1 MSACGQKY
9 SSFKEMTDDLYS
21 HTVPLI
27 YAKDVMD
34 SLSNNKPVVIL
45 DAREQEEYNVSHLPG
60 AIYVGYDDFE
70 PEKLKH
76 IDKSKTIVVY
86 CSVGYRSEKIGEK
99 LKALGYK
106 NVFNLYGGIFDWKNK
121 GFRVVDNQGK
131 ETEKV
136 HPYNEKWGVWLT
148 KGEKAYE

>member
-1 MSACGQKY
+1 
-9 SSFKEMTDDLYS
+9 
-21 HTVPLI
+21 
-27 YAKDVMD
+27 
-34 SLSNNKPVVIL
+34 
-45 DAREQEEYNVSHLPG
+45 
-60 AIYVGYDDFE
+60 
-70 PEKLKH
+70 
-76 IDKSKTIVVY
+76 
-86 CSVGYRSEKIGEK
+86 
-99 LKALGYK
+99 GYK